1 MARVTK
7 LETDLR
13 RAFPNVDDKGIA
25 LALRLMRGKLD
36 NHELEAIPAVRRRID
51 DCYHRPSRHDVTM
64 HALNDILGTYGVEA
78 LGGVHVYDGPP
89 FEYLNVGDRSK
100 LATDGNDD
108 VVTRAASIKAHYRA
122 ITTLQNMYHELTGRF
137 LQE

>member
-25 LALRLMRGKLD
+25 LALRLMRGKLE

-51 DCYHRPSRHDVTM
+51 ECDHRPSRHDVTM
-64 HALNDILGTYGVEA
+64 HALNDILETHGVES
-78 LGGVHVYDGPP
+78 LGGVHVYDGAP
-89 FEYLNVGDRSK
+89 FEYLNVGDAYTATVVWYRSSGRYYVRCYGDIVE
-100 LATDGNDD
+100 A
-108 VVTRAASIKAHYRA
+108 YR
-122 ITTLQNMYHELTGRF
+122 LK
-137 LQE
+137 